1 MRSMS
6 GFIDPIIQ
14 LIIPGSQCFPFNR
27 PAGPGYQGKIMD
39 FVHLG
44 EFVRVRVVEC
54 VPATGILRLSMRA
67 EEDTWLFIYSNTL
80 VCL

>member
-1 MRSMS
+1 M
-6 GFIDPIIQ
+6 
-14 LIIPGSQCFPFNR
+14 N
-27 PAGPGYQGKIMD
+27 

-67 EEDTWLFIYSNTL
+67 EEDTCLFIYSICFSLMNPESR
-80 VCL
+80 